1 MSDREYLAMTKF
13 LPWLWFREGL
23 GAEIALPSHQLT
35 KTVYDIPFRSLKQPS
50 LLPGVVNAATP
61 MSRQIGSEI
70 HEELRELLKERRF
83 RSKLKQSELAEKIGW
98 SQRTISQIET
108 GDKRVTVVEL
118 IELSRALEF
127 DPAAAIRRLAKIRD
141 E

>member
-1 MSDREYLAMTKF
+1 VVRFRGSAP
-13 LPWLWFREGL
+13 LPRCASRL
-23 GAEIALPSHQLT
+23 LT
-35 KTVYDIPFRSLKQPS
+35 KTVYDIPFRSLRQPS

-83 RSKLKQSELAEKIGW
+83 RSKQSELAEKIGW

-108 GDKRVTVVEL
+108 GDKRVTVVEF

-127 DPAAAIRRLAKIRD
+127 DPAAAIRRLAKVR
-141 E
+141 EE

>member
-1 MSDREYLAMTKF
+1 
-13 LPWLWFREGL
+13 
-23 GAEIALPSHQLT
+23 
-35 KTVYDIPFRSLKQPS
+35 
-50 LLPGVVNAATP
+50 

-70 HEELRELLKERRF
+70 HEELRELLRERRF
-83 RSKLKQSELAEKIGW
+83 KLKLKQADLAERLGW

-108 GDKRVTVVEL
+108 GEKRVTVAEF

-127 DPAAAIRRLAKIRD
+127 DPSAAIRRLVKAS

>member
-1 MSDREYLAMTKF
+1 
-13 LPWLWFREGL
+13 
-23 GAEIALPSHQLT
+23 
-35 KTVYDIPFRSLKQPS
+35 
-50 LLPGVVNAATP
+50 

-83 RSKLKQSELAEKIGW
+83 RSKQSELAEKIGW

-108 GDKRVTVVEL
+108 GDKRVTVVEF

-127 DPAAAIRRLAKIRD
+127 DPAAAIRRLAKVR
-141 E
+141 EE

>member
-1 MSDREYLAMTKF
+1 
-13 LPWLWFREGL
+13 
-23 GAEIALPSHQLT
+23 
-35 KTVYDIPFRSLKQPS
+35 
-50 LLPGVVNAATP
+50 

>member
-1 MSDREYLAMTKF
+1 
-13 LPWLWFREGL
+13 
-23 GAEIALPSHQLT
+23 
-35 KTVYDIPFRSLKQPS
+35 
-50 LLPGVVNAATP
+50 

-83 RSKLKQSELAEKIGW
+83 RSKLKQVELAEKIGW

-108 GDKRVTVVEL
+108 GEKRVTVVEF

-127 DPAAAIRRLAKIRD
+127 DPSAAIRRLAKVRD
-141 E
+141 